1 MYDNKIAIT
10 NSLTNGS
17 NLITQSLWFIASST
31 RHVVAS
37 GGLIIV
43 VLSAFARLIAAIG
56 TLDRTA
62 LPDMKL
68 FGRIFDEIGDEI
80 LGSPGALPTI

>member
-1 MYDNKIAIT
+1 MAA
-10 NSLTNGS
+10 L
-17 NLITQSLWFIASST
+17 ST
-31 RHVVAS
+31 
-37 GGLIIV
+37 
-43 VLSAFARLIAAIG
+43 FARLIAAIG

-62 LPDMKL
+62 IPDMKL